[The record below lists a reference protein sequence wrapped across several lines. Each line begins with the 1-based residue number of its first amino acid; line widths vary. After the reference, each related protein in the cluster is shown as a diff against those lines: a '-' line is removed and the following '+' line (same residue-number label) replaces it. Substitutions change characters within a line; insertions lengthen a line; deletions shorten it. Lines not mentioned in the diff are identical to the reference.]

1 MDFLRNWILPR
12 EQHIDTSGEFVPG
25 WKSLFSP
32 SDYFDFLNM
41 VLAYLR
47 RRQVDFTLRVDA
59 LYLGEK
65 GGRIDLEVL
74 AQQCAGQDRSQ
85 WRGTIAAF
93 FQSSPAILAAT
104 KTAAH
109 LDFSQIAPLLAACLQ
124 PAGTLIAVGKE
135 NLVYRV
141 DLEETVSVLMLDL
154 PGNPQMV
161 SPAEAARWEKEKAE
175 LFAIGLENSFQKAA
189 IERSTRELAHGVEAT
204 VWTGSS
210 PFTSVHAL
218 VLPRHPEVIGQ
229 HGCLLAV
236 PNRSMVI
243 CCPVDDGRI
252 LATIGALAALA
263 IDAYEGEPGSI
274 SPHLYWFFQ
283 GRYYF
288 LPVDLRR
295 KNISVSDGLNTLL
308 KEVGTMAAG

>member
-12 EQHIDTSGEFVPG
+12 EQHTDTSEEFVPG

-59 LYLGEK
+59 LYLGEN
-65 GGRIDLEVL
+65 GSRIDLEVL
-74 AQQCAGQDRSQ
+74 ARQCAGQDRGQ
-85 WRGTIAAF
+85 WRGTIEAY

-104 KTAAH
+104 KTPAH
-109 LDFSQIAPLLAACLQ
+109 LDFSQIAPLLAICLQ
-124 PAGTLIAVGKE
+124 PTGTLIAVGKE

-141 DLEETVSVLMLDL
+141 DLEETASVLMLDL
-154 PGNPQMV
+154 PGNLQMV
-161 SPAEAARWEKEKAE
+161 SPAEAASWGKEKTE
-175 LFAIGLENSFQKAA
+175 LFEISLENAFQQAP
-189 IERSTRELAHGVEAT
+189 IERSTRELAPAIEVK

-210 PFTSVHAL
+210 PFTSVHTL
-218 VLPRHPEVIGQ
+218 VLSRHPEVIGQ
-229 HGCLLAV
+229 HGCLFAV
-236 PNRSMVI
+236 PNRGTVI
-243 CCPVDDGRI
+243 CCPVDDERI
-252 LATIGALAALA
+252 LATMGALTALV
-263 IDAYEGEPGSI
+263 IEAYEGEPGSI

-283 GRYYF
+283 GRYHF

-295 KNISVSDGLNTLL
+295 KNISVSDGLNSLL
-308 KEVGTMAAG
+308 KEVGPMAAG